1 MSFRVKLSSH
11 LESSTARNTH
21 PDPAH
26 NHSSLKQFVCF
37 SNPEKHKVAAFSTTI
52 CRYGYTRSLNFEVT
66 LFFDLCYF
74 LECTQSEMQP
84 NAQGSNMA
92 TLAADEFVL
101 GTRSVPQS
109 LRVETRTSVTVPPRH
124 SGWPTTSA
132 QLGWCERCVP
142 GRTQFKHSQSDLRL
156 IHLVIQE
163 IFTEGRLCA
172 GRPCSESK

>member
-101 GTRSVPQS
+101 GTRWVPQS

-132 QLGWCERCVP
+132 QLG
-142 GRTQFKHSQSDLRL
+142 
-156 IHLVIQE
+156 
-163 IFTEGRLCA
+163 
-172 GRPCSESK
+172 